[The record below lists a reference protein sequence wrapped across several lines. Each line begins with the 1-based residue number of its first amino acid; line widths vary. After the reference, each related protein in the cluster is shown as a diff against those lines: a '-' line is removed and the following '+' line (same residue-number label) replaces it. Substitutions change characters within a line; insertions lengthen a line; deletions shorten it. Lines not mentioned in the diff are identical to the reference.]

1 MSILVETELLKLE
14 KFVKFDDAKADL
26 KTKKRKK
33 ISTDVFAKQNPWMPI
48 EKAESNIGILSKSG
62 VTPVIRKTSFC

>member
-14 KFVKFDDAKADL
+14 KFIKFDDAKADL

>member
-1 MSILVETELLKLE
+1 MSILVETELLTLE

-26 KTKKRKK
+26 KTKRKK

-48 EKAESNIGILSKSG
+48 EKAESNIRILSKSG
-62 VTPVIRKTSFC
+62 VTPVIRKTSVC

>member
-1 MSILVETELLKLE
+1 MSILVETELLTLE

-26 KTKKRKK
+26 KTKRKK
-33 ISTDVFAKQNPWMPI
+33 ISADVFAKQNPWMPI

>member
-1 MSILVETELLKLE
+1 MMLKQIW
-14 KFVKFDDAKADL
+14 KQ
-26 KTKKRKK
+26 KKEKK

>member
-33 ISTDVFAKQNPWMPI
+33 NLNRCFCKT
-48 EKAESNIGILSKSG
+48 KSMDAY
-62 VTPVIRKTSFC
+62 RKGRK